1 MNQREA
7 FQLASVL
14 FTIGAAMIIYV
25 SYPTYIQAAVFVIG
39 LIVLLIGVVVFLYH
53 LRPPFVPSPQ
63 NGQ

>member
-7 FQLASVL
+7 FELASFL
-14 FTIGAAMIIYV
+14 FIVGAAMIIYV

-53 LRPPFVPSPQ
+53 LRPPFTPPPQ
-63 NGQ
+63 QGQ